1 METNENKKKTSN
13 VVDELRKNLYQLH
26 GYECPEEPLYMNENA
41 VAIKK
46 QSAKDI
52 EKSIHYIENNPE
64 KYMGEEKT
72 TDLHSH
78 IIGTVDSE
86 QETFVEVLNRIG
98 FDIKILSNEKATPS
112 DIDNL
117 LSGEYSLYE
126 LPDALEF
133 LLSVSIKALFSVTQ
147 KFDAYK
153 DTMEHLEK
161 IFSLVLDEFCM
172 IQEKRYEYLQ
182 EQLKKYDAETEK
194 DELEFMKTILPSLYI
209 IPTHKLAGELPKNM
223 LNNGEIPLK
232 LGENIITYNE
242 FSSELECK
250 NPNMELSNP
259 DEYTAYDVVV
269 QDAIISLYVAGNEC
283 FTPEAVYRTMTGATG
298 DYYTQK
304 ISDDAI
310 DKIVESIEKMRR
322 IRLTIDFSQ
331 EAAERNV
338 NISSYKM
345 DDMLLSLKRIRM
357 KTSGKL
363 GGTKITA
370 YKFNSAPILY
380 DYIQKVSKQI
390 ATVPIQRLQTKKAV
404 RNTDSV
410 IKIREYLIK
419 RIELLKNKHN
429 NICNPHI
436 TYDRIFK
443 ECQIDASDNKQS
455 IRYKE
460 QIGKILDVFV
470 QQNYIKGYQEYKSGK
485 RKVGVKVDY

>member
-1 METNENKKKTSN
+1 
-13 VVDELRKNLYQLH
+13 
-26 GYECPEEPLYMNENA
+26 
-41 VAIKK
+41 
-46 QSAKDI
+46 
-52 EKSIHYIENNPE
+52 
-64 KYMGEEKT
+64 
-72 TDLHSH
+72 
-78 IIGTVDSE
+78 
-86 QETFVEVLNRIG
+86 
-98 FDIKILSNEKATPS
+98 
-112 DIDNL
+112 
-117 LSGEYSLYE
+117 
-126 LPDALEF
+126 
-133 LLSVSIKALFSVTQ
+133 
-147 KFDAYK
+147 
-153 DTMEHLEK
+153 
-161 IFSLVLDEFCM
+161 
-172 IQEKRYEYLQ
+172 
-182 EQLKKYDAETEK
+182 
-194 DELEFMKTILPSLYI
+194 
-209 IPTHKLAGELPKNM
+209 
-223 LNNGEIPLK
+223 
-232 LGENIITYNE
+232 
-242 FSSELECK
+242 
-250 NPNMELSNP
+250 
-259 DEYTAYDVVV
+259 
-269 QDAIISLYVAGNEC
+269 
-283 FTPEAVYRTMTGATG
+283 MTGATG
-298 DYYTQK
+298 DYYTQN

-338 NISSYKM
+338 NISSCKM
-345 DDMLLSLKRIRM
+345 DDMLLSLKRVRM

>member
-26 GYECPEEPLYMNENA
+26 RYECPEEPLYMNENA

-46 QSAKDI
+46 QSTKDI

-86 QETFVEVLNRIG
+86 QEVFVETLNKIG

-147 KFDAYK
+147 KFDVYK